1 MGKDARSAD
10 GNHRENE
17 LHEALRLPISGE
29 FLGSNG
35 QERLKKCRQL
45 AAEAAALA
53 DNAIN
58 PETRKSYLDLERQWR
73 ELANEVE
80 QVEGAN

>member
-1 MGKDARSAD
+1 MNDIA
-10 GNHRENE
+10 
-17 LHEALRLPISGE
+17 ISGE
-29 FLGSNG
+29 FLGSNTP
-35 QERLKKCRQL
+35 ERVKKCRQL

-53 DNAIN
+53 ANAIN